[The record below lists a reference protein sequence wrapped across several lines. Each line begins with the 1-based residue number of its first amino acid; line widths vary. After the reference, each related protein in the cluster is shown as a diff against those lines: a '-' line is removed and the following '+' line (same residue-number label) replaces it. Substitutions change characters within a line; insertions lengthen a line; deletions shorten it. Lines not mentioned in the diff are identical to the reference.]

1 MKCAVYYVDDG
12 DFYNEEVVRK
22 FNTIKEAR
30 KFLKDNC
37 VKTNQGRN
45 GYVCTYEI
53 RKNMTNKGYDV
64 VDWGYAR

>member
-22 FNTIKEAR
+22 FDTIKEAR

>member
-1 MKCAVYYVDDG
+1 MKCKVYYVNDG
-12 DFYNEEVVRK
+12 AFYDEDVVK
-22 FNTIKEAR
+22 EFNTIKEAR

-37 VKTNQGRN
+37 VETNQGRN

-53 RKNMTNKGYDV
+53 RKNITNIGYDV

>member
-64 VDWGYAR
+64 VDWGYAK